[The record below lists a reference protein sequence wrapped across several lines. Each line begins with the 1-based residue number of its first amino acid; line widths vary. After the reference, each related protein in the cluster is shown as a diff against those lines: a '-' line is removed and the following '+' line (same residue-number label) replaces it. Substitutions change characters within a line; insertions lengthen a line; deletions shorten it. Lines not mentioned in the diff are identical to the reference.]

1 MNRNLSDTP
10 VMGRQLYGNVNAHL
24 HICSLFV
31 MRLAMVHGLFVMTL
45 ASLLMNA
52 ILTFITYLSV
62 TYSCLIAVC
71 SAVLICCV
79 MYTCSA
85 RLEC

>member
-1 MNRNLSDTP
+1 MNRNLSDKP
-10 VMGRQLYGNVNAHL
+10 VMGSQFYRNVNARL

-31 MRLAMVHGLFVMTL
+31 MRLAVVHGLFVMSL

-52 ILTFITYLSV
+52 ILTSITYLSL
-62 TYSCLIAVC
+62 TYLCLIAVC
-71 SAVLICCV
+71 SAVLICYV

>member
-1 MNRNLSDTP
+1 MNRNLSDKP
-10 VMGRQLYGNVNAHL
+10 VMGSQFYRNVNAHL

-31 MRLAMVHGLFVMTL
+31 MRLAVVCGHFVMSL

-52 ILTFITYLSV
+52 ILTFITYLSLK
-62 TYSCLIAVC
+62 YSYLIALC
-71 SAVLICCV
+71 NAVLICCV

-85 RLEC
+85 RHEC